1 MTKFLAN
8 IHKIRPIGYY
18 EGMKITIPENAKF
31 ILDTMHKAG
40 FEAYIVGGCVRDAL
54 LGRTPED
61 WDITTNALPQDTKK
75 LFKRTIDTGIEHGTV
90 TVMMGKEGY
99 EVTTYRIDGIYEDGR
114 HPKEVTFTRDLYEDM
129 MRRDFTINAMAY
141 NEEEGLIDRF
151 DGKKD
156 LEDHIIRCVGNPR
169 ERFSEDA
176 LRIMRAVRF
185 AAQLDYE
192 IEDETKKAIK
202 ELAPTLSK
210 ISAERIQTELVKLL
224 QSPHP
229 EKIKMAYEL
238 GITAVI
244 LPEFDKCMDT
254 PQENIHHMYN
264 VGDHTVEAMK
274 NVRPDK
280 VLRLTMLMHDMGKPD
295 TMEIDDEG
303 VHHFYN
309 HDLVSAEIA
318 KKIFRRLKFD
328 RDTMDRVC
336 NLVLYHDYR
345 FPPKASS
352 IRRAMA
358 RVGEEDFPLLFE
370 VRYADT
376 MAQSDFQRD
385 DKLLVIEQCKAVYK
399 EILDR
404 KDCVNLKNLAVKG
417 KDLIDLGIAP
427 GKTLGNILSAMLM
440 DVIEHPEHNTKE
452 YLLKPE
458 RLREEYMKDHV
469 ERENHDYD

>member
-8 IHKIRPIGYY
+8 IHKIRPMGYY

-192 IEDETKKAIK
+192 IEEETKKAIK

-309 HDLVSAEIA
+309 HNLVSAKIA

-376 MAQSDFQRD
+376 MAQSDYQRD
-385 DKLLVIEQCKAVYK
+385 DKLQVIEQCKAVYK

>member
-1 MTKFLAN
+1 M
-8 IHKIRPIGYY
+8 R
-18 EGMKITIPENAKF
+18 ITIPENAKL
-31 ILDTMHKAG
+31 ILDTMHQAG

-54 LGRTPED
+54 LGRVPED

-99 EVTTYRIDGIYEDGR
+99 EVTTYRIDGVYEDSR
-114 HPKEVTFTRDLYEDM
+114 HPKEVTFTRDLFEDM
-129 MRRDFTINAMAY
+129 KRRDFTINAMAY
-141 NEEEGLIDRF
+141 NEEEGLIDKF

-156 LEDHIIRCVGNPR
+156 LENRIIRCVGNAR

-192 IEDETKKAIK
+192 IEEETREAIK

-210 ISAERIQTELVKLL
+210 ISAERVQTELVKLL
-224 QSPHP
+224 LSPHP

-244 LPEFDKCMDT
+244 LPEFDRCMET

-264 VGDHTVEAMK
+264 VGDHTVEALK
-274 NVRPDK
+274 NVRSDR

-303 VHHFYN
+303 ITHFYD

-318 KKIFRRLKFD
+318 KNIFRRLKFD

-336 NLVLYHDYR
+336 NMVTYHDYR

-352 IRRAMA
+352 VRRAMA
-358 RVGEEDFPLLFE
+358 RIGEEDFPLIFE
-370 VRYADT
+370 IRYADT
-376 MAQSDFQRD
+376 MAQSEYQRE
-385 DKLLVIEQCKAVYK
+385 DKLQTIEDCKAVYQ
-399 EILDR
+399 EILDNR
-404 KDCVNLKNLAVKG
+404 DCVNLKDLAVKG
-417 KDLIDLGIAP
+417 KDLIEAGITP
-427 GKTLGNILSAMLM
+427 GKMLGNILNAMLM

-452 YLLKPE
+452 YLLEPE

-469 ERENHDYD
+469 EWGEP

>member
-61 WDITTNALPQDTKK
+61 WDITTNALPQDPKK